1 MQKSFREA
9 DPDVKIIETQIQE
22 LRDEIQEMMATIG
35 KLSQEFSKVLMIFS
49 NETSETDEPSMET
62 LWGKQSFS

>member
-62 LWGKQSFS
+62 IWGKQSFS

>member
-62 LWGKQSFS
+62 IWGQQSFS

>member
-49 NETSETDEPSMET
+49 SETSETDAPSMET
-62 LWGKQSFS
+62 IWGKQSFS

>member
-9 DPDVKIIETQIQE
+9 DPDIKIIETQIQE

-49 NETSETDEPSMET
+49 SETSETDEPSMET
-62 LWGKQSFS
+62 IWGKQSFS

>member
-9 DPDVKIIETQIQE
+9 DPDVKNIETQIQE

-49 NETSETDEPSMET
+49 SETSETDEPSMET
-62 LWGKQSFS
+62 IWGQQSFS

>member
-9 DPDVKIIETQIQE
+9 DPEVKNIETQIQE

-49 NETSETDEPSMET
+49 SETSETDEPSMET
-62 LWGKQSFS
+62 MWGKQSFS

>member
-1 MQKSFREA
+1 LQKSFREA

-49 NETSETDEPSMET
+49 SETSEPDEPSMGT
-62 LWGKQSFS
+62 IWGKQSFS

>member
-49 NETSETDEPSMET
+49 NETSETDESSMET